1 MSGNILWKFLLTAA
15 IIFWCVASITPLQ
28 DRPFEE
34 FFADQSAKENYST
47 TSKTGEQVTVDVSDF
62 TAIVERASARV
73 TSGDAKS
80 LFVALRQLGGEE
92 KIDYAKYFP
101 SVNLT
106 DVANLNKRNDILLKH
121 LLGAAQSQLRL
132 GLDLKGGVGVTLKID
147 ESVMGNTSTSERAD
161 QLKDAIEILTSR
173 LDGNGVAEPII
184 RPVGDNAIEIQL
196 AGVSTRDNPQ
206 ILSDLIKPARLEFR
220 RVHPTLTP
228 DTTPENRHP
237 VGYEVLA
244 EEIEDRKT
252 GESFD
257 RRMFIKLIPDAT
269 GEIVED
275 AFASQTQTGGFQ
287 INLVMT
293 DEGSEVFRA
302 VTGRMIGEPL
312 AIVLDGK
319 LYSAPTIQAEL
330 SKNAQISG
338 NYSQREAL
346 DLANVLNNPLAA
358 ELRIDQKYEVQPTL
372 AAGARESS
380 VNAAQWGAILVVGFM
395 IIYYFIGGFVG
406 VLSALVNII
415 IVLGVLAS
423 LGATLTLPGVAA
435 LVLTLGM
442 GVDANILIFERI
454 REELKSGKSLKN
466 ATSGAFAKV
475 TSTIV
480 DANVTTLIT
489 AAILIWLGTG
499 PVKGFGIT
507 LAIGICASIF
517 CALIVTRFLIDFLV
531 HRVGVSQV
539 LGLDLLPNKKMDFF
553 KFRKPAFIGS
563 WLIVLIGVI
572 SITIHH
578 DGILGKDF
586 TGGDEITVSYDQR
599 LDTTEIM
606 EVVNDREL
614 GDVTPIY
621 QSLIGQNVEMLKIQ
635 TSFDQARPVLAEL
648 QAAFPDANLIETG
661 ITQIG
666 ASVSKSI
673 QWNALYSVICALGG
687 ILLYVALRFEVGYG
701 VGAVVATIHD
711 VLMTIGIFVICGE
724 LGIFVSGQFTAPMLA
739 AILMIVGYSINDT
752 IVVFDRIREELELN
766 PGTDL
771 RTIINLAIS
780 RVFSRTLLTSITTL
794 LAATSLYIFG
804 AGVITDF
811 SFVFII
817 GILTGTFSSIFI
829 ASPVFFWW
837 HKGDR
842 RHVEEHQLTP
852 KRYDWE
858 SQNADEA

>member
-15 IIFWCVASITPLQ
+15 IVFWCIASITPLK
-28 DRPFEE
+28 DHPFEDYIVDQATAE
-34 FFADQSAKENYST
+34 TTEFAD
-47 TSKTGEQVTVDVSDF
+47 
-62 TAIVERASARV
+62 IIIRAEARV
-73 TSGDAKS
+73 EAGEAKT
-80 LFVALRQLGGEE
+80 LFVALRDMGVDEG
-92 KIDYAKYFP
+92 IDYAKFFP
-101 SVNLT
+101 QINLK
-106 DVANLNKRNDILLKH
+106 DVANQKKRNDILLKH
-121 LLGAAQSQLRL
+121 LLSSAQSNLRL

-147 ESVMGNTSTSERAD
+147 EESLGQVSAFEQAD
-161 QLKDAIEILTSR
+161 QLQDAIEILASR

-184 RPVGDNAIEIQL
+184 RPVGDDAIEIQI
-196 AGVSTRDNPQ
+196 AGLSTKDNPEV
-206 ILSDLIKPARLEFR
+206 LEDLKKPARLEFR

-228 DTTPENRHP
+228 DTTPANRYP
-237 VGYEVLA
+237 VGYEVLT
-244 EEIEDRKT
+244 EDIEDRKT
-252 GESFD
+252 GEVYE
-257 RRMFIKLIPDAT
+257 RRMFIKLIPEAT

-293 DEGSEVFRA
+293 NEGSDVFRA
-302 VTGRMIGEPL
+302 VTGKMIGEPL

-330 SKNAQISG
+330 SKNAQITG

-346 DLANVLNNPLAA
+346 DLANVLNNPLSV
-358 ELRIDQKYEVQPTL
+358 ELRVDQMYEVQPTL
-372 AAGARESS
+372 AEEARDSS
-380 VNAAQWGAILVVGFM
+380 IRAAQWGAILVIGFM
-395 IIYYFIGGFVG
+395 IIYYMVGGLVG
-406 VLSALVNII
+406 VTSSIVNVI

-454 REELKSGKSLKN
+454 REELKSGKSIKN
-466 ATSGAFAKV
+466 ATTGAFQKV

-499 PVKGFGIT
+499 PVKGFGGT

-517 CALIVTRFLIDFLV
+517 CALVVTRFVVDFLV
-531 HRVGVSQV
+531 HRMGVSKV
-539 LGLDLLPNKKMDFF
+539 LGLDIFPTRKIDFF
-553 KFRKPAFIGS
+553 KFRKPAFIAS
-563 WLIVLIGVI
+563 WLIVLAGVV
-572 SITIHH
+572 SVVIHH
-578 DGILGKDF
+578 DNILGKDF
-586 TGGDEITVSYDQR
+586 TGGDEITVSYDQQ
-599 LDTTEIM
+599 LKLSEIM
-606 EVVNDREL
+606 QVVEDREL

-621 QSLIGQNVEMLKIQ
+621 QSLIGQNEEILKIQ
-635 TSFDQARPVLAEL
+635 TSFDQARPVLEEL
-648 QAAFPDANLIETG
+648 QAAFPDANLKETG

-666 ASVSKSI
+666 ASVSKNI
-673 QWNALYSVICALGG
+673 QWNALWSVLAALGG

-701 VGAVVATIHD
+701 IGAVVATVHD

-752 IVVFDRIREELELN
+752 IVAFDRIREELELN

-842 RHVEEHQLTP
+842 RHVEERQLTP
-852 KRYDWE
+852 KRYEWE
-858 SQNADEA
+858 SSKEDAAE

>member
-15 IIFWCVASITPLQ
+15 IIFWCVMSITPLQ
-28 DRPFEE
+28 DTPFEDYIVE
-34 FFADQSAKENYST
+34 QSAKENYT
-47 TSKTGEQVTVDVSDF
+47 VTSGEDEVTVDVSEF
-62 TAIVERASARV
+62 AAIISRAEARV
-73 TSGDAKS
+73 EAGEAKT
-80 LFVALRQLGGEE
+80 LFVALRDMGKDEG
-92 KIDYAKYFP
+92 IDYAKFFP
-101 SVNLT
+101 GVNLT
-106 DVANLNKRNDILLKH
+106 DVANQNKRNDILLKH
-121 LLGAAQSQLRL
+121 LLGSSQSNLRL
-132 GLDLKGGVGVTLKID
+132 GLDLKGGVGVTLKIAD
-147 ESVMGNTSTSERAD
+147 ESLAEATTFEKAD
-161 QLKDAIEILTSR
+161 QLENAIEILSNR

-184 RPVGDNAIEIQL
+184 RPVGDNAIEIQI
-196 AGVSTRDNPQ
+196 AGLSTKDNPEV
-206 ILSDLIKPARLEFR
+206 IDSLKKPAKLEFR
-220 RVHPTLTP
+220 KVHPTLTP
-228 DTTPENRHP
+228 DTTQTNRYP

-244 EEIEDRKT
+244 EQVENRKT
-252 GESFD
+252 GEIFE
-257 RRMFIKLIPDAT
+257 RRMFIKLIPEAT

-275 AFASQTQTGGFQ
+275 AFASQTQNGGFQ

-293 DEGSEVFRA
+293 SDGAEVFRQ
-302 VTGRMIGEPL
+302 VTGNMIGEPL

-319 LYSAPTIQAEL
+319 LYSAPTIQDEL
-330 SKNAQISG
+330 SKNAQITG

-346 DLANVLNNPLAA
+346 DLANVLNNPLAV
-358 ELRIDQKYEVQPTL
+358 ELRVDQMYEVQPTL
-372 AAGARESS
+372 AEGARTSS
-380 VNAAQWGAILVVGFM
+380 ISAAQWGIILVVGFM
-395 IIYYFIGGFVG
+395 VIYYFLGGLVG
-406 VLSALVNII
+406 VASAIVNVI

-454 REELKSGKSLKN
+454 REELKLGKSIKN
-466 ATSGAFAKV
+466 ATSSAFGKV

-499 PVKGFGIT
+499 PVKGFGVT

-517 CALIVTRFLIDFLV
+517 CALVVTRFIVDFLV
-531 HRVGVSQV
+531 HRIGVSKV
-539 LGLDLLPNKKMDFF
+539 LGLDILPSRKMDFF
-553 KFRKPAFIGS
+553 KFRKPAFIAS
-563 WLIVLIGVI
+563 WVIVLVGVVSVI
-572 SITIHH
+572 VHH
-578 DGILGKDF
+578 DNILGKDF
-586 TGGDEITVSYDQR
+586 TGGDEITISYDQR
-599 LDTTEIM
+599 LDIEDILQ
-606 EVVNDREL
+606 VVEDREL

-621 QSLIGQNVEMLKIQ
+621 QSLIGQDVEILKVQ
-635 TSFDQARPVLAEL
+635 TQFDQARPVLAEL
-648 QAAFPDANLIETG
+648 QAVFPEANLVETG

-673 QWNALYSVICALGG
+673 QWNALWSVLAALGG
-687 ILLYVALRFEVGYG
+687 ILLYVAFRFEVGYG
-701 VGAVVATIHD
+701 VGAVVATVHD

-752 IVVFDRIREELELN
+752 IVAFDRIREELELN
-766 PGTDL
+766 PGADL

-794 LAATSLYIFG
+794 LAATSLYVFG

-842 RHVEEHQLTP
+842 RHVEERQLTP
-852 KRYDWE
+852 KRYEWE
-858 SQNADEA
+858 SSQAEAAE